1 MIKKIPHVF
10 HLIKIL
16 IMLRLCLKF
25 RVVTI
30 DIRALTIFNGFVTDN
45 NKWWIV
51 SRWHVRDKEP
61 WQIRPQYEGGFKIW
75 ILSIDKKKD
84 SLVDTASHVLSTLY
98 HFR

>member
-1 MIKKIPHVF
+1 MIKRIPHVF

-45 NKWWIV
+45 NK
-51 SRWHVRDKEP
+51 
-61 WQIRPQYEGGFKIW
+61 
-75 ILSIDKKKD
+75 
-84 SLVDTASHVLSTLY
+84 
-98 HFR
+98 